1 MQNHTIEIDDGKPA
15 GVVDRSFAA
24 FLRTAAGQAA
34 CGSDLISR
42 LSPSAGTI
50 TTLPGLLRW
59 ARERH
64 PDQYPAQ
71 DWRAP
76 LPTSAA
82 PFGSQ
87 AMKRIWAAF
96 LKWREAL

>member
-1 MQNHTIEIDDGKPA
+1 MQDHTIEIGDGKPA
-15 GVVDRSFAA
+15 GVVDTSFAA
-24 FLRTAAGQAA
+24 FLRTAEGQDA
-34 CGSDLISR
+34 CGSGLTSR
-42 LSPSAGTI
+42 LPPAAGTI
-50 TTLPGLLRW
+50 ISLSGLLRW

>member
-24 FLRTAAGQAA
+24 FLRTVAGQNA
-34 CGSDLISR
+34 CGDLIAR
-42 LSPSAGTI
+42 LMPSAGNI
-50 TTLPGLLRW
+50 TSLPGLLRW

-76 LPTSAA
+76 LPISAA

-87 AMKRIWAAF
+87 AVKKIWSQY
-96 LKWREAL
+96 LQWKEAP